1 MINIDKNKLISV
13 EDFCNEMGRLIF
25 YFDQTINTIKS
36 DSKALVVYL
45 TLIKKIISNADAA
58 NKLIFEGHIKES
70 KIILRSAVESVILI
84 TYLSQFP
91 EKIED
96 YLDEAQILKIK
107 NNFIIYKNM
116 RDGEPIDV
124 NGTTISKEE
133 LSAENEKC
141 FNSIQEQAKQKI
153 LKGIGIKEYKINNS
167 NFEKF
172 DKYFTNFRP
181 QFIKYEKMFKELDD
195 IGFKLEDDFIFGLRD
210 IVYGFYNDSSQIA
223 HGCFLDW
230 SEPTHFTQKEAEYM
244 FHFFIKVTLFLK
256 VLLKGSVNFE
266 NDHTPQFVREMR
278 KSNDKLEI
286 IIYGQLLQH

>member
-1 MINIDKNKLISV
+1 
-13 EDFCNEMGRLIF
+13 
-25 YFDQTINTIKS
+25 
-36 DSKALVVYL
+36 
-45 TLIKKIISNADAA
+45 
-58 NKLIFEGHIKES
+58 
-70 KIILRSAVESVILI
+70 
-84 TYLSQFP
+84 
-91 EKIED
+91 
-96 YLDEAQILKIK
+96 
-107 NNFIIYKNM
+107 M

-133 LSAENEKC
+133 LSAENERC

-230 SEPTHFTQKEAEYM
+230 SEPTHFTQEEAEYM
-244 FHFFIKVTLFLK
+244 FHFLIKVTLFLK

-266 NDHTPQFVREMR
+266 NDHTRQFVREIR

-286 IIYGQLLQH
+286 IIYGQPLQH

>member
-25 YFDQTINTIKS
+25 YFDQTINTIKF

-107 NNFIIYKNM
+107 NNFIIYKNI

-133 LSAENEKC
+133 LSAENERC

-153 LKGIGIKEYKINNS
+153 LEGIGVKEYRINDS

-172 DKYFTNFRP
+172 DKYFTSFRP
-181 QFIKYEKMFKELDD
+181 QFMKYEKMFMELDNA
-195 IGFKLEDDFIFGLRD
+195 GFKLENEFIFGLKD

-230 SEPTHFTQKEAEYM
+230 SEPTNFTQKEAEYM
-244 FHFFIKVTLFLK
+244 FHFFMKVTLFLK

>member
-13 EDFCNEMGRLIF
+13 EEFCEEMSRLIF
-25 YFDQTINTIKS
+25 YFNQTINTIKF

-58 NKLIFEGHIKES
+58 NKLIFERHIKEA

-116 RDGEPIDV
+116 RDGEPIDI
-124 NGTTISKEE
+124 NGTTITKEE
-133 LSAENEKC
+133 LSAENERC

-153 LKGIGIKEYKINNS
+153 LKGVGVKEYQINNS
-167 NFEKF
+167 NFSKF
-172 DKYFTNFRP
+172 DKYFTKFRP

-195 IGFKLEDDFIFGLRD
+195 AGFNLKDEFIFSLRD

-230 SEPTHFTQKEAEYM
+230 SEPTTFTQKEAEYM
-244 FHFFIKVTLFLK
+244 FHFFMKVTLFLK

-266 NDHTPQFVREMR
+266 NAHTPQLVREMR

>member
-1 MINIDKNKLISV
+1 MKNIDQNKLISV
-13 EDFCNEMGRLIF
+13 EEFCNEMDRLIY
-25 YFDQTINTIKS
+25 YFDQTIDTIRF

-58 NKLIFEGHIKES
+58 NKLIFEGHIKEA

-107 NNFIIYKNM
+107 NNFIMYKNI

-133 LSAENEKC
+133 LSAENERC

-153 LKGIGIKEYKINNS
+153 LEGIGVKEYKINNL
-167 NFEKF
+167 NFSKF
-172 DKYFTNFRP
+172 DKYFTSFRP
-181 QFIKYEKMFKELDD
+181 QFMKYEKMFKELDD
-195 IGFKLEDDFIFGLRD
+195 IGFKLKDDFIFGIRN

-223 HGCFLDW
+223 HGCFFDW
-230 SEPTHFTQKEAEYM
+230 SEPTYFTQKEAEYM
-244 FHFFIKVTLFLK
+244 FHFFMKVTLFLK

-266 NDHTPQFVREMR
+266 NDHTSQFVREMR
-278 KSNDKLEI
+278 KSNNKLEI

>member
-1 MINIDKNKLISV
+1 MKEEKI
-13 EDFCNEMGRLIF
+13 
-25 YFDQTINTIKS
+25 
-36 DSKALVVYL
+36 
-45 TLIKKIISNADAA
+45 KIISNADAA
-58 NKLIFEGHIKES
+58 NKLILEGHIKES

-133 LSAENEKC
+133 LSAENERC

-153 LKGIGIKEYKINNS
+153 LKGIGTKEYIINDS
-167 NFEKF
+167 NFLKF
-172 DKYFTNFRP
+172 NKYFSNFRP
-181 QFIKYEKMFKELDD
+181 QFMKYEKMFKDLDD
-195 IGFKLEDDFIFGLRD
+195 AEFKLEDEFIFGLRD

-230 SEPTHFTQKEAEYM
+230 SEPTIFTQKEAEYM
-244 FHFFIKVTLFLK
+244 FHFFMKVTLFLK
-256 VLLKGSVNFE
+256 VLLKGAVNFE
-266 NDHTPQFVREMR
+266 NAHTPQLVREIR
-278 KSNDKLEI
+278 KSNDKLET
-286 IIYGQLLQH
+286 IIYGKTLKH

>member
-1 MINIDKNKLISV
+1 MKNIDQNKLISV
-13 EDFCNEMGRLIF
+13 EEFCNEMGRLIY
-25 YFDQTINTIKS
+25 YFDQTIDAIRF

-58 NKLIFEGHIKES
+58 NKLILEGHIKES

-107 NNFIIYKNM
+107 NNFIIYKNI
-116 RDGEPIDV
+116 RNGEPIDV

-133 LSAENEKC
+133 LSAENERC
-141 FNSIQEQAKQKI
+141 FNTIQEQAKQTI
-153 LKGIGIKEYKINNS
+153 LEGIGVKEYKINNS
-167 NFEKF
+167 NFTKF
-172 DKYFTNFRP
+172 DKYFTSFRP
-181 QFIKYEKMFKELDD
+181 QFMKYEKMFKELDG
-195 IGFKLEDDFIFGLRD
+195 IGFKLKDDFIFGLRD

-278 KSNDKLEI
+278 KSNDKLEM
-286 IIYGQLLQH
+286 IIYGKLLKH

>member
-70 KIILRSAVESVILI
+70 KIILRSAVESIILI

>member
-1 MINIDKNKLISV
+1 MIAIQRDKLISV

-133 LSAENEKC
+133 LSAENERC

-230 SEPTHFTQKEAEYM
+230 SEPTYFTPKEAEYM
-244 FHFFIKVTLFLK
+244 FHFFMKVTLFLK

>member
-13 EDFCNEMGRLIF
+13 EDFCKEMGRLIF
-25 YFDQTINTIKS
+25 YFDQTIHAIKF

-45 TLIKKIISNADAA
+45 TIIKKIISNADAA
-58 NKLIFEGHIKES
+58 NKLILEGHIKES

-107 NNFIIYKNM
+107 NNFIIYKNI

-133 LSAENEKC
+133 LSAENERC

-153 LKGIGIKEYKINNS
+153 IEGIWVKEYKINNL
-167 NFEKF
+167 NFPKF
-172 DKYFTNFRP
+172 DKYFTSFRP
-181 QFIKYEKMFKELDD
+181 QFMKYEKMFKELDN
-195 IGFKLEDDFIFGLRD
+195 IGFKLKDDFIFGLRD

-230 SEPTHFTQKEAEYM
+230 NEPTYFTQKEAEYM
-244 FHFFIKVTLFLK
+244 FHFFMKVTLFLK
-256 VLLKGSVNFE
+256 VLLKGTVNFE
-266 NDHTPQFVREMR
+266 NTRTSKLVRKML
-278 KSNDKLEI
+278 KSNEKLEI

>member
-13 EDFCNEMGRLIF
+13 KDFCNEMGRLIF
-25 YFDQTINTIKS
+25 YFDQTINTIKF

-58 NKLIFEGHIKES
+58 NKLILEGHIKEA

-96 YLDEAQILKIK
+96 YLDEAQIIKIK
-107 NNFIIYKNM
+107 NNFIIYKNI
-116 RDGEPIDV
+116 RDGGPIDI
-124 NGTTISKEE
+124 NGTTITKEE
-133 LSAENEKC
+133 LSAENERC

-153 LKGIGIKEYKINNS
+153 LKGIGVKEYKINNS

-181 QFIKYEKMFKELDD
+181 QFMKYEKMFKELDD
-195 IGFKLEDDFIFGLRD
+195 TGFNLKDEFIFSLRD

-223 HGCFLDW
+223 HSCFLDW
-230 SEPTHFTQKEAEYM
+230 SEPTYFTQKETEYM

-256 VLLKGSVNFE
+256 VLLKGAVNFE
-266 NDHTPQFVREMR
+266 NDYTPQFVREMQ

-286 IIYGQLLQH
+286 IIYEQLLQH

>member
-13 EDFCNEMGRLIF
+13 EDYCNEMGRLIF

>member
-13 EDFCNEMGRLIF
+13 EDFCKEMGRLIF
-25 YFDQTINTIKS
+25 YFDQTIHAIKF

-45 TLIKKIISNADAA
+45 TIIKKIISNADAA
-58 NKLIFEGHIKES
+58 NKLILEGHIKES
-70 KIILRSAVESVILI
+70 KIILRSAIESVILI

-107 NNFIIYKNM
+107 NNFIIYKNI

-133 LSAENEKC
+133 LSAENERC

-153 LKGIGIKEYKINNS
+153 LEGIGVKEYKINNL
-167 NFEKF
+167 NFPKF
-172 DKYFTNFRP
+172 DKYFTSFRP
-181 QFIKYEKMFKELDD
+181 QFMKYEKMFKELDN
-195 IGFKLEDDFIFGLRD
+195 IGFKLKDDFIFGLRD

-230 SEPTHFTQKEAEYM
+230 NEPTYFTQKEVEYM
-244 FHFFIKVTLFLK
+244 FHFFMKVTLFLK
-256 VLLKGSVNFE
+256 VLLKGTVNFE
-266 NDHTPQFVREMR
+266 NTRTSKLVRKML
-278 KSNDKLEI
+278 KSNEKLEI

>member
-1 MINIDKNKLISV
+1 M
-13 EDFCNEMGRLIF
+13 EDFCNEMGRLIY
-25 YFDQTINTIKS
+25 YFEQTINTIRF

-58 NKLIFEGHIKES
+58 NKLIFEGHIKDA
-70 KIILRSAVESVILI
+70 KIILRRAVESVILI

-133 LSAENEKC
+133 LFAENERY

-153 LKGIGIKEYKINNS
+153 LKGIGIKEYIINDS
-167 NFEKF
+167 NFLKF
-172 DKYFTNFRP
+172 DKYFSNFRP
-181 QFIKYEKMFKELDD
+181 QFMKYEKMYKELDD
-195 IGFKLEDDFIFGLRD
+195 TGFKLEDEFIFGLRD

-230 SEPTHFTQKEAEYM
+230 SEPTIFIQKEAEYM
-244 FHFFIKVTLFLK
+244 FHFFMKVTLFLK
-256 VLLKGSVNFE
+256 VLLKGAVNFE
-266 NDHTPQFVREMR
+266 NAHTPQLVREIR
-278 KSNDKLEI
+278 KSNDKLKT
-286 IIYGQLLQH
+286 IIYGKTLKH

>member
-141 FNSIQEQAKQKI
+141 FNSIQEQAKQKL

>member
-1 MINIDKNKLISV
+1 MINIDKYKLISV

-25 YFDQTINTIKS
+25 YFDQTIYTIKS

-91 EKIED
+91 EKIEA

>member
-133 LSAENEKC
+133 LSAENERC

-230 SEPTHFTQKEAEYM
+230 SEPTYFTQKEAEYM
-244 FHFFIKVTLFLK
+244 FHFFMKVTLFLK
-256 VLLKGSVNFE
+256 VLLKGSVNFD

>member
-1 MINIDKNKLISV
+1 M
-13 EDFCNEMGRLIF
+13 
-25 YFDQTINTIKS
+25 
-36 DSKALVVYL
+36 
-45 TLIKKIISNADAA
+45 
-58 NKLIFEGHIKES
+58 
-70 KIILRSAVESVILI
+70 I

-91 EKIED
+91 EKIKD

-133 LSAENEKC
+133 LSAENERC

-153 LKGIGIKEYKINNS
+153 LIGIGVNAYNINDS
-167 NFEKF
+167 NFSKF

-181 QFIKYEKMFKELDD
+181 QFMKYEKMFKELDD
-195 IGFKLEDDFIFGLRD
+195 AGFKLEDEFIFGLRD

-230 SEPTHFTQKEAEYM
+230 SEPKYFTQKEAEYM
-244 FHFFIKVTLFLK
+244 FHFFMKVTLFLK

-266 NDHTPQFVREMR
+266 NDHTPQFVREMQ

>member
-1 MINIDKNKLISV
+1 MIDIDKNKLISV
-13 EDFCNEMGRLIF
+13 DDFCNEMGRLIY
-25 YFDQTINTIKS
+25 YFDQTINTIKFN
-36 DSKALVVYL
+36 SKALVVYL

-96 YLDEAQILKIK
+96 YLDEAQIIKIK

-116 RDGEPIDV
+116 RDGEPIDI
-124 NGTTISKEE
+124 NGTTITKKE
-133 LSAENEKC
+133 LSIENERC
-141 FNSIQEQAKQKI
+141 FNSVQEQVKQKI
-153 LKGIGIKEYKINNS
+153 LKGIGVNAYKINDS
-167 NFEKF
+167 NFSKF

-181 QFIKYEKMFKELDD
+181 QFMKFEKMFKELDD
-195 IGFKLEDDFIFGLRD
+195 AEFNLKDEFIFSLRD
-210 IVYGFYNDSSQIA
+210 IVYGFFNDSSQIA
-223 HGCFLDW
+223 HNCFLDW
-230 SEPTHFTQKEAEYM
+230 SEPTTFTQKEAEYM
-244 FHFFIKVTLFLK
+244 FHFFMKVTLFLK
-256 VLLKGSVNFE
+256 VLLKDTVNFE
-266 NDHTPQFVREMR
+266 NAHTPQLVREIR

>member
-25 YFDQTINTIKS
+25 YFGHTINTIKS

-45 TLIKKIISNADAA
+45 TLIKKIILNADAA

-91 EKIED
+91 EKIGD

-266 NDHTPQFVREMR
+266 NDHTPQFVREIR

>member
-1 MINIDKNKLISV
+1 MKNIDQNKLISV
-13 EDFCNEMGRLIF
+13 EEFCNEMGRLIY
-25 YFDQTINTIKS
+25 YFDQTIDTTRF

-107 NNFIIYKNM
+107 NNFIIYKNI

-133 LSAENEKC
+133 LSAENERC

-153 LKGIGIKEYKINNS
+153 LEGIGVKEYKINNS
-167 NFEKF
+167 NFPKF
-172 DKYFTNFRP
+172 DKYFTSFRP
-181 QFIKYEKMFKELDD
+181 QFMKY
-195 IGFKLEDDFIFGLRD
+195 
-210 IVYGFYNDSSQIA
+210 
-223 HGCFLDW
+223 
-230 SEPTHFTQKEAEYM
+230 
-244 FHFFIKVTLFLK
+244 
-256 VLLKGSVNFE
+256 
-266 NDHTPQFVREMR
+266 
-278 KSNDKLEI
+278 
-286 IIYGQLLQH
+286 

>member
-1 MINIDKNKLISV
+1 MIAIQRDKLISV

-91 EKIED
+91 EIIED

-223 HGCFLDW
+223 HGCSLDW
-230 SEPTHFTQKEAEYM
+230 SEPTYFTQKEAEYM
-244 FHFFIKVTLFLK
+244 FHFFMKVTLFLK

>member
-1 MINIDKNKLISV
+1 MKNIDQNKLISV
-13 EDFCNEMGRLIF
+13 EEFCNEMGRLIY
-25 YFDQTINTIKS
+25 YFDQTIDAIRF

-58 NKLIFEGHIKES
+58 NKLILEGHIKES

-107 NNFIIYKNM
+107 NNFIIYKNI
-116 RDGEPIDV
+116 RNGEPIDV

-133 LSAENEKC
+133 LSAENERC
-141 FNSIQEQAKQKI
+141 FNTIQEQAKQTI
-153 LKGIGIKEYKINNS
+153 LEGIGVKEYKINNS
-167 NFEKF
+167 NFTKF
-172 DKYFTNFRP
+172 DKYFTSFRP
-181 QFIKYEKMFKELDD
+181 QFMKYEKMFKELDG
-195 IGFKLEDDFIFGLRD
+195 IGFKLKDDFIFGLRD

-230 SEPTHFTQKEAEYM
+230 SGPTYFTQKEAEYM
-244 FHFFIKVTLFLK
+244 FHFFMKVTLFLK

-278 KSNDKLEI
+278 KSNDKLEM
-286 IIYGQLLQH
+286 IIYGKLLKH

>member
-1 MINIDKNKLISV
+1 MIAIQRDKLISV
-13 EDFCNEMGRLIF
+13 DDFCNEMGRLIF

-84 TYLSQFP
+84 TYLLQFP

-133 LSAENEKC
+133 LSVENERC

-278 KSNDKLEI
+278 KLNDKLEI

>member
-1 MINIDKNKLISV
+1 MIAIQRDKLISV

-133 LSAENEKC
+133 LSAENERC

-230 SEPTHFTQKEAEYM
+230 SEPTYFTQKEAEYM
-244 FHFFIKVTLFLK
+244 FHFFMKVTLFLK

>member
-13 EDFCNEMGRLIF
+13 KDFCNEMGRLIF
-25 YFDQTINTIKS
+25 YFDQTINTIKF

-45 TLIKKIISNADAA
+45 TLIKKIISNADAV
-58 NKLIFEGHIKES
+58 NKLILEGHIKEA

-91 EKIED
+91 EKIKD

-133 LSAENEKC
+133 LSAENERC

-153 LKGIGIKEYKINNS
+153 LIGIGVNAYNINDS
-167 NFEKF
+167 NFSKF

-181 QFIKYEKMFKELDD
+181 QFMKYEKMFKELDD
-195 IGFKLEDDFIFGLRD
+195 AGFKLEDEFIFGLRD

-230 SEPTHFTQKEAEYM
+230 SEPTYFTQKEAEYM
-244 FHFFIKVTLFLK
+244 FHFFMKVTLFLK

-266 NDHTPQFVREMR
+266 NDHTPQFVREMQ

>member
-1 MINIDKNKLISV
+1 MIAIQRDKLISV

-91 EKIED
+91 EIIED

-230 SEPTHFTQKEAEYM
+230 SEPTYFTQKEAEYM
-244 FHFFIKVTLFLK
+244 FHFFMKVTLFLK

>member
-133 LSAENEKC
+133 LSAENERC

-230 SEPTHFTQKEAEYM
+230 SEPTYFTQKEAEYM
-244 FHFFIKVTLFLK
+244 FHFFMKVTLFLK

-266 NDHTPQFVREMR
+266 NDHTPQFVREMQ

>member
-133 LSAENEKC
+133 LSAENERC

-230 SEPTHFTQKEAEYM
+230 SEPTYFTQKEAEYM
-244 FHFFIKVTLFLK
+244 FHFFMKVTLFLK

>member
-1 MINIDKNKLISV
+1 MINYERDKLISV
-13 EDFCNEMGRLIF
+13 EDFCNEMGRLIY
-25 YFDQTINTIKS
+25 YFDQTINTIRFE
-36 DSKALVVYL
+36 SKALVVYL

-58 NKLIFEGHIKES
+58 NKLIFEGHIKEA

-84 TYLSQFP
+84 TYLSKFP

-124 NGTTISKEE
+124 NGTTITKEKF
-133 LSAENEKC
+133 SAENERC

-153 LKGIGIKEYKINNS
+153 LKGIGVQEYKINDA
-167 NFEKF
+167 NFSKF
-172 DKYFTNFRP
+172 DKYFSNFRP
-181 QFIKYEKMFKELDD
+181 QFMKYEKMFKELDD
-195 IGFKLEDDFIFGLRD
+195 AGFKLKDEFIFGLRD

-244 FHFFIKVTLFLK
+244 FHFFMKVTLFLK

-266 NDHTPQFVREMR
+266 NAYTPQLVREMR